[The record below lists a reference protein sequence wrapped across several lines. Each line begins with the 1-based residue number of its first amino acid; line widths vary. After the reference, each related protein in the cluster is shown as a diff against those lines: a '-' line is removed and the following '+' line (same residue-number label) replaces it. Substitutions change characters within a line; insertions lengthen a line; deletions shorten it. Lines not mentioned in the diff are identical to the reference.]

1 MKYLFTSLCIGLTL
15 LLIYQE
21 LVNFVIIRPTSNS
34 FAEKKLETTDI
45 PEVVLC
51 VDPGFNSK
59 VLNKYG
65 YKAVTYYR
73 GTMGYRTPFVGWNGD
88 ENETKSSQEI
98 LEEALA
104 PESHFLNDSTLV
116 GALFTGDHV
125 KYIAGESNLRTLVYP
140 FER

>member
-1 MKYLFTSLCIGLTL
+1 MKYLFISLCVGLTL

-21 LVNFVIIRPTSNS
+21 LVNFAIIRPTSNS
-34 FAEKKLETTDI
+34 LEEKKLETSDI

-73 GTMGYRTPFVGWNGD
+73 GTMGY
-88 ENETKSSQEI
+88 
-98 LEEALA
+98 
-104 PESHFLNDSTLV
+104 
-116 GALFTGDHV
+116 
-125 KYIAGESNLRTLVYP
+125 
-140 FER
+140 